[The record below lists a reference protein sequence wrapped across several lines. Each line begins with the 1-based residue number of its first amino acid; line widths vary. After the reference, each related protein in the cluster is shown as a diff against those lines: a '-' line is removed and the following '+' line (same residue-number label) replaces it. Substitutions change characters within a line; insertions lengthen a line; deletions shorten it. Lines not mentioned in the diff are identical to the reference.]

1 MVGTVIDKPQAV
13 WRQVEGIMVTMI
25 LVSLCVAAE
34 CFLLHCLFHFGQEL
48 RHESRSGSDD
58 DLWISSPKVNIVP
71 LQFVGPASI
80 AIWSED
86 TWDRIL
92 SITDDSESRDVK
104 GKDAAKE
111 HYDAAA

>member
-1 MVGTVIDKPQAV
+1 M
-13 WRQVEGIMVTMI
+13 EGIMATTI
-25 LVSLCVAAE
+25 FLSLCIAAAG
-34 CFLLHCLFHFGQEL
+34 FLLYCLFHFGQEL
-48 RHESRSGSDD
+48 RHEPRSGSDD
-58 DLWISSPKVNIVP
+58 DLWIASPKVNIVP

-80 AIWSED
+80 AIWSEG

-92 SITDDSESRDVK
+92 SITDDLESRDVK

>member
-1 MVGTVIDKPQAV
+1 MA
-13 WRQVEGIMVTMI
+13 TMI

-34 CFLLHCLFHFGQEL
+34 GFLLYCLFHFGQEL

-58 DLWISSPKVNIVP
+58 NLWVASPKSNVVP
-71 LQFVGPASI
+71 LQFVGPTWV

-104 GKDAAKE
+104 GNDAAKE